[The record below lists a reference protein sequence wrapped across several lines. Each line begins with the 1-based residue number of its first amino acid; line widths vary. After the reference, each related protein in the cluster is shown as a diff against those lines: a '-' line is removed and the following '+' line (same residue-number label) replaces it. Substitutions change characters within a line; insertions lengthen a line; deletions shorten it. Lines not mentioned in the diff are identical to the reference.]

1 MNCGTT
7 QKPALFI
14 TWDHPA
20 QFPVMMTDAVKLRL
34 ILRNLIGNAIKFTE
48 KGRVQVAAEFNAKSE
63 SLEFKVSDT
72 GIGIAKEAIPG
83 IFHRFLQLQPSQ
95 INPMTGMG
103 LGLYIVKTLT
113 HVLGGKVA
121 VESEPG
127 KGSAFIVTVPAHAV
141 TTN

>member
-1 MNCGTT
+1 
-7 QKPALFI
+7 
-14 TWDHPA
+14 
-20 QFPVMMTDAVKLRL
+20 VTDAVKLRL
-34 ILRNLIGNAIKFTE
+34 ILRNLINNAIKFTE
-48 KGRVQVAAEFNAKSE
+48 KGRVQVSTEFNAKSQ
-63 SLEFKVSDT
+63 SLEFKVTDT

-103 LGLYIVKTLT
+103 LGLYIVQTLT
-113 HVLGGKVA
+113 HLLGGKVA